1 LEAAIQLIT
10 DTELTVT
17 LLPPAMIKS
26 TLASNPL
33 PIAFAD
39 TGLKVFQETA
49 FITAYVA
56 QMTSMKGAA

>member
-1 LEAAIQLIT
+1 M
-10 DTELTVT
+10 T

-26 TLASNPL
+26 PLASNPL

-39 TGLKVFQETA
+39 TELKVFQETA

-56 QMTSMKGAA
+56 QVTSMKGAASM